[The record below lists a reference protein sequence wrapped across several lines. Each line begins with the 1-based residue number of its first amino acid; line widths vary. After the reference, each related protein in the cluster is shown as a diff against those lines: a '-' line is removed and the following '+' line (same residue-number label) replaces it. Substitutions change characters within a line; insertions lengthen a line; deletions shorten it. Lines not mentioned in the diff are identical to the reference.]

1 MRDVYIIG
9 AFSTAFGKKPETG
22 FKALT
27 REAYAG
33 LLADAGLETGAE
45 IETGWFSNCGMGSW
59 GQRNIRGQVCFT
71 ISLLHPDS
79 ASSQVC
85 FMPSLFHP
93 KSASRQVCFTL
104 SGELYLTCA

>member
-45 IETGWFSNCGMGSW
+45 IETGWVSNCGRVRSSIG
-59 GQRNIRGQVCFT
+59 
-71 ISLLHPDS
+71 LLS
-79 ASSQVC
+79 A
-85 FMPSLFHP
+85 MPI
-93 KSASRQVCFTL
+93 A
-104 SGELYLTCA
+104 